1 MSEFYH
7 HGVKGQKWGVRRYQN
22 KDGTLTSAGRKRE
35 DEKNKNPSFISTT
48 ARFGK
53 NLIKNPRD
61 SVNLAAK
68 LSKAVW
74 NNPAGAMTY
83 SAKNLPTLA
92 LSRNSEFTKVLNSHM
107 DSINNDMS
115 KISIG
120 VDFFAKHANDTVDD
134 ILKDGNNAMVALLL
148 MTTRGNR

>member
-74 NNPAGAMTY
+74 NNPAGAMKY

-92 LSRNSEFTKVLNSHM
+92 LGRNSEFTKVLNSHM

-120 VDFFAKHANDTVDD
+120 VDFFDKHANDTVDD

-148 MTTRGNR
+148 MTTSGNR

>member
-7 HGVKGQKWGVRRYQN
+7 HGIKGQKWGVRRYQN

-68 LSKAVW
+68 LSKAV
-74 NNPAGAMTY
+74 
-83 SAKNLPTLA
+83 
-92 LSRNSEFTKVLNSHM
+92 
-107 DSINNDMS
+107 
-115 KISIG
+115 
-120 VDFFAKHANDTVDD
+120 
-134 ILKDGNNAMVALLL
+134 
-148 MTTRGNR
+148 

>member
-1 MSEFYH
+1 M
-7 HGVKGQKWGVRRYQN
+7 
-22 KDGTLTSAGRKRE
+22 
-35 DEKNKNPSFISTT
+35 
-48 ARFGK
+48 
-53 NLIKNPRD
+53 
-61 SVNLAAK
+61 NLAAN
-68 LSKAVW
+68 LSKATL

-92 LSRNSEFTKVLNSHM
+92 LGRNNEFTKVLNSHM

-120 VDFFAKHANDTVDD
+120 VDFFDKHANDTVDD

-148 MTTRGNR
+148 MTTSGNR